1 MQSTVSTAI
10 VLLFGLQLC
19 WNCSSLLSAVQMAR
33 SSNYPLTDLT
43 IYRFNITWVLR
54 FAPWSFAEERKHW
67 DAALRGC
74 DFFVSCDSVVP
85 LKRDSNH
92 LSSLPGIPL
101 PLHAGLFSFV
111 PAGTWPCRQHEIVC
125 RLRLS
130 IAVASR
136 WIDPSASQAQ
146 RQNDR
151 GRETFG

>member
-1 MQSTVSTAI
+1 
-10 VLLFGLQLC
+10 
-19 WNCSSLLSAVQMAR
+19 MAR

-111 PAGTWPCRQHEIVC
+111 PVGTWLSRQHEIVS
-125 RLRLS
+125 RLS
-130 IAVASR
+130 IVVASR
-136 WIDPSASQAQ
+136 WIEPSASQAQ

-151 GRETFG
+151 RERNVWMKQQSCNCKKSQRLRMTAHGYCRM

>member
-1 MQSTVSTAI
+1 M
-10 VLLFGLQLC
+10 LHGHPNHFGVP
-19 WNCSSLLSAVQMAR
+19 SAAPFLIRR
-33 SSNYPLTDLT
+33 SG
-43 IYRFNITWVLR
+43 
-54 FAPWSFAEERKHW
+54 
-67 DAALRGC
+67 ALRGC
-74 DFFVSCDSVVP
+74 DFFLSCDSVVP

-111 PAGTWPCRQHEIVC
+111 PAGTWPRRQHEIVC
-125 RLRLS
+125 RLN

-151 GRETFG
+151 GREGEKRLDEAAKLQLQKVTGSGRQEGGVLPGWDHTSA